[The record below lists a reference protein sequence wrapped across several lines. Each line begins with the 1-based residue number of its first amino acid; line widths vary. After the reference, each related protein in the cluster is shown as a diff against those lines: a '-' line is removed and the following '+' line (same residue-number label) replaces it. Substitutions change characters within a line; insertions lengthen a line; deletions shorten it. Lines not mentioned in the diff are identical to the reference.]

1 MEKQR
6 RSALKK
12 LLAAVGGV
20 LGSTAIVRAA
30 GDVTAGAGRSTHAE
44 VSDIDKGAGHEAGT
58 AGMSEEA
65 YQQDV
70 PLFSGHTKFK
80 HMVFIAGKGAHVA
93 PFEIKAHT
101 EIVLQEME
109 KELIAAGS
117 SMQKV
122 LKVSVFLN
130 DIADYQGMNEVYKGR
145 FGDKPPVRT
154 TVAVAKG
161 GVPGNSLVEMDCIA
175 YV

>member
-6 RSALKK
+6 RTALKR
-12 LLAAVGGV
+12 LLGAIGGLVGATVVSKAESVKTATGAV
-20 LGSTAIVRAA
+20 R
-30 GDVTAGAGRSTHAE
+30 
-44 VSDIDKGAGHEAGT
+44 HEAGN
-58 AGMSEEA
+58 AGVSQAE

-70 PLFSGHTKFK
+70 PLFSGNTKYNGL
-80 HMVFIAGKGAHVA
+80 VFIAGKGAHVE

-101 EIVLQEME
+101 EIVLKELE

-122 LKVSVFLN
+122 LKVTVFLN

-145 FGDKPPVRT
+145 FGSKPPVRT